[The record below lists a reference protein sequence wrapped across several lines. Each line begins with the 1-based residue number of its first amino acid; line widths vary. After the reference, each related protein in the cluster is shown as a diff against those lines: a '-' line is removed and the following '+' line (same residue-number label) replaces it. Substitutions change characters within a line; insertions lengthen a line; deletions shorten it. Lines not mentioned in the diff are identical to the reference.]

1 MNKWTIIYY
10 TADTSICPH
19 IHGSFYK
26 KSNPSANIL
35 HADGREYLLP
45 NSTYRVKDIN
55 SSSKPNVKERAL
67 KDSRKDKLR
76 HKLVRN
82 NDKFLRDWI
91 KDNYHTITTNNVA
104 FFEWDVLLNKQLP
117 DINIRN
123 MKAWNATSVRNAKK
137 WQWLKEIL
145 EHEKNVNTTVCPFA
159 GFYLSKNFIKQMISS
174 KYDYLYEL
182 DIFCEARLSILAH
195 LIEAKP
201 ETDREIFNQKNPL
214 EKPES
219 LKLQYKN
226 IDEVP
231 TGCFHPIKENILI

>member
-1 MNKWTIIYY
+1 
-10 TADTSICPH
+10 
-19 IHGSFYK
+19 
-26 KSNPSANIL
+26 
-35 HADGREYLLP
+35 
-45 NSTYRVKDIN
+45 VKDVNSN
-55 SSSKPNVKERAL
+55 SSSKPTFKVGAL
-67 KDSRKDKLR
+67 QDSSKDKLT
-76 HKLVRN
+76 HNVVRN

-123 MKAWNATSVRNAKK
+123 ITSWRARKLSNAKR
-137 WQWLKEIL
+137 WPWLKELL
-145 EHEKNVNTTVCPFA
+145 EHGKNVNTAISPFA
-159 GFYLSKNFIKQMISS
+159 GLYLSKNFIKQMISS

-182 DIFCEARLSILAH
+182 DIFCEVRLSILAH

-201 ETDREIFNQKNPL
+201 KADREIFNQNHPL
-214 EKPES
+214 KKPEF